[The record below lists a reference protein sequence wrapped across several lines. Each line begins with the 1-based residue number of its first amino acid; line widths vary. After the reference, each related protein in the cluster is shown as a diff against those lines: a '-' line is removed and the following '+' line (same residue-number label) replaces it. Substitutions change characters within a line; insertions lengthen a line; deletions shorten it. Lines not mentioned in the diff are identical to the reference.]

1 MGFLRALPNRR
12 DQVYLLSLL
21 VPFIVYNRALKAASV
36 LSRPGEHGL
45 LALRLDL
52 MQSDI
57 FFNLGYALLWVAL
70 FGMVRKGPMR
80 WAVVFVFHVV
90 TVFVVIVATIAHP
103 YFRENGAALDY
114 SEIAEWKEIVP
125 ILVHDVSPAGWML
138 LALAIF
144 YATLGPW
151 LVVRLVDRWKGGL
164 QTSPLGTHSV
174 PYLGSLGL
182 FLPALGLACSRC
194 RSAPARRATTHT

>member
-1 MGFLRALPNRR
+1 MKLRGFFRALPNRR
-12 DQVYLLSLL
+12 DRVYLLSLL
-21 VPFIVYNRALKAASV
+21 VPFIAYNLALKAASV
-36 LSRPGEHGL
+36 LSWPGEQGPF
-45 LALRLDL
+45 ALEGLDL

-57 FFNLGYALLWVAL
+57 FFNLGYALLWVAI

-90 TVFVVIVATIAHP
+90 TVFVVIVATTAHP
-103 YFRENGAALDY
+103 YFREKGAALDY

-151 LVVRLVDRWKGGL
+151 LVVRVVDRWKGGL
-164 QTSPLGTHSV
+164 QTSRLGRTAF
-174 PYLGSLGL
+174 PIW
-182 FLPALGLACSRC
+182 ALLVFF
-194 RSAPARRATTHT
+194 

>member
-1 MGFLRALPNRR
+1 MVRGLFRALPNCR
-12 DQVYLLSLL
+12 DRLYLLSLL
-21 VPFIVYNRALKAASV
+21 IPFIAYNLALKAASV
-36 LSRPGEHGL
+36 LSWPGEQGPF
-45 LALRLDL
+45 ALGGLDL

-90 TVFVVIVATIAHP
+90 TVFVAIVAAIAHL
-103 YFRENGAALDY
+103 YFRENGAVLDY

-125 ILVHDVSPAGWML
+125 MLVHDLPLAAWML
-138 LALAIF
+138 LAPALFF

-151 LVVRLVDRWKGGL
+151 FVVRLVNRWGRGL
-164 QTSPLGTHSV
+164 QTSPLETDRKSTR
-174 PYLGSLGL
+174 LNS
-182 FLPALGLACSRC
+182 
-194 RSAPARRATTHT
+194 

>member
-1 MGFLRALPNRR
+1 MGFSRALPNRR

-21 VPFIVYNRALKAASV
+21 VPLVVYNLALKAASV

-45 LALRLDL
+45 LALNLDL

-70 FGMVRKGPMR
+70 FGMMRKGPMR
-80 WAVVFVFHVV
+80 RAMVFVFHVV
-90 TVFVVIVATIAHP
+90 TVFIVIVATIAHQ
-103 YFRENGAALDY
+103 FFKENGTTLDY

-125 ILVHDVSPAGWML
+125 TLVHGVPPAAWML
-138 LALAIF
+138 LALALF

-151 LVVRLVDRWKGGL
+151 LVVRVVDRWGRRP
-164 QTSPLGTHSV
+164 QTSRLGT
-174 PYLGSLGL
+174 
-182 FLPALGLACSRC
+182 R
-194 RSAPARRATTHT
+194 